1 MITLEI
7 DGKEVEVDSGSTV
20 MDAASKLGIHVPHFC
35 YHKKLSIAANCRM
48 CLVEVEK
55 APKPLP
61 ACATPAT
68 QDMKVHT
75 RSEQAKSAQKGV
87 MEFLLINHPLDC
99 PICDQGGEC
108 QLQDLA
114 VGYGGSGSRFEESK
128 RMVGTKE
135 LGPLVSAAEMSR
147 CIHCTRCVRFGQ
159 EVAGIMELGM
169 VGRGEYSE
177 IMSFVGSTVESELS
191 GNMIDVCPVGA
202 LTSKP
207 FRYAARTWELARRKT
222 VSPHDALGS
231 NLIAQLK
238 GDSVIRVVPN
248 ENAEIN
254 ECWISDRDRFS
265 YEGLNSPDRLTEP
278 MIKIDGSWEEV
289 DWAVAL
295 DHIKEKFSTLN
306 ADPNRIGA
314 LSAPQATTEELY
326 LFQKF
331 IRELGSENVD
341 YRLRQAD
348 CSNTGANALPWLGM
362 SIGDV
367 EKLDSIL
374 VIGSNIRKEQPLLAH
389 RIRKAVNQNSASLAL
404 INPMRTDTLLTS
416 AQEFTVSPSRVP
428 IFMQQIVKAVS
439 VQLGVE
445 IPAAINHINVEP
457 DAQKVADM
465 LVAGKNKLILIGAL
479 SRHHPDRSK
488 IEKISHILGDLV
500 DAKIGLLSDG
510 PNSLGAEATKNI
522 PARSGLTAREMTAN
536 ALDVY
541 FLLHAEMGEDS
552 CDPDVAIDALKS
564 AKLVVAMSAFKDEVS
579 NYATVM
585 LPISPFSETS
595 GTYINMEGKR
605 QQFGPVA
612 PAKGQ
617 SRPAW
622 RLIAALGKLF
632 GFSGFEYESIEKV
645 REALRSVYDDL
656 DANLRKKIDI
666 NEMPDAL
673 RPIEGIERF
682 ADVPMYSVDAVV
694 RRAPAL
700 QSTKEAIRDYL
711 WLGSDLSKE
720 LGAVNGDVVRVEQD
734 GKHIELPA
742 QIDISLTG
750 SVVRIPMTSNASK
763 IIGGIGGPV
772 QITKVAS
779 FEANV

>member
-1 MITLEI
+1 
-7 DGKEVEVDSGSTV
+7 
-20 MDAASKLGIHVPHFC
+20 
-35 YHKKLSIAANCRM
+35 
-48 CLVEVEK
+48 
-55 APKPLP
+55 
-61 ACATPAT
+61 
-68 QDMKVHT
+68 
-75 RSEQAKSAQKGV
+75 
-87 MEFLLINHPLDC
+87 
-99 PICDQGGEC
+99 
-108 QLQDLA
+108 
-114 VGYGGSGSRFEESK
+114 
-128 RMVGTKE
+128 
-135 LGPLVSAAEMSR
+135 
-147 CIHCTRCVRFGQ
+147 
-159 EVAGIMELGM
+159 
-169 VGRGEYSE
+169 
-177 IMSFVGSTVESELS
+177 
-191 GNMIDVCPVGA
+191 
-202 LTSKP
+202 
-207 FRYAARTWELARRKT
+207 
-222 VSPHDALGS
+222 
-231 NLIAQLK
+231 
-238 GDSVIRVVPN
+238 VPN

-314 LSAPQATTEELY
+314 FSTPQATTEELY

-595 GTYINMEGKR
+595 GTFINMEGKR

-742 QIDISLTG
+742 QIDVSLAG
-750 SVVRIPMTSNASK
+750 SVVRVPMTSNASK
-763 IIGGIGGPV
+763 VIGGIGGPV